1 MTVQTYNSDDARAK
15 LRDILDAVGRGG
27 AAIIERYRRPE
38 AAVISIER
46 YKKLLEVERI
56 AEYKRQFAEV
66 AAGNGVDFDSLTKEP
81 A

>member
-1 MTVQTYNSDDARAK
+1 MTVQTYTSDDARAK

-46 YKKLLEVERI
+46 YRRLLEVERI
-56 AEYKRQFAEV
+56 AEAERQFAEMD
-66 AAGNGVDFDSLTKEP
+66 AGNVVTLATTQTP